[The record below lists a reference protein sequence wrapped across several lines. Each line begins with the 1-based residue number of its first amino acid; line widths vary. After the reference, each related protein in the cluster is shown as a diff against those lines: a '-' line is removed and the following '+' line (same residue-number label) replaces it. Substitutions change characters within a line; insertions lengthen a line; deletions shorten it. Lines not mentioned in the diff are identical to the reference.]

1 MPDIALGKMFS
12 QWCRAHG
19 HNPKTFP
26 TYKHEFTDGRRPVV
40 YARLYPNELM
50 TDFNLE
56 LENWI
61 RDGRALKY
69 FRERDGDA
77 ILPIQDITAALPP
90 PDENST

>member
-19 HNPKTFP
+19 YDPKTFP
-26 TYKHEFTDGRRPVV
+26 TEHEFTDGRRPVV
-40 YARLYPNELM
+40 DAWLYPNELM
-50 TDFNLE
+50 TEFNLE

-77 ILPIQDITAALPP
+77 ILPIQEITAALPP
-90 PDENST
+90 PGGDGLR